1 MKVIDSKLRLQRI
14 AFQPTIY
21 IPRMNAPN
29 ADRATAFRRWAI
41 GLSAQAREWGLAVEQ
56 KEENQA
62 AARLPW
68 AQLRLPPFP
77 QVAMRVLQVAQNENV
92 QLHQL
97 CDLISSDPAF
107 ASEVLTVAN
116 SVLYSPRYPS
126 HSILQAIAVLGANTL
141 QGMCIT
147 VGVRAYLG
155 KAMSYPAMRDLWRHN
170 LACALISERIAVAG
184 FQDKDTAYTSGI
196 LHDIGRVALAV
207 IQPKEYS
214 TLLSTHRGSPASIL
228 EGEKQ
233 LFGWDHCETGRRLVE
248 EWKLPDELLPV
259 VAEHHEAS
267 CDGSDWGLSELVK
280 LSCRM
285 ADVLGFPSFHG
296 CEQTEFDALVDHLPE
311 RERSRFCLD
320 RATLAAEIS
329 DGIHAIEAV

>member
-1 MKVIDSKLRLQRI
+1 MRKVPGGTWS
-14 AFQPTIY
+14 
-21 IPRMNAPN
+21 
-29 ADRATAFRRWAI
+29 RRV
-41 GLSAQAREWGLAVEQ
+41 LFVQDAVQ
-56 KEENQA
+56 TKTVDK
-62 AARLPW
+62 LPW

-77 QVAMRVLQVAQNENV
+77 QVAMRVLQLAQNENV

-126 HSILQAIAVLGANTL
+126 SSILQAVAVLGANTL

-155 KAMSYPAMRDLWRHN
+155 KSMSYPAMRDLWRHN
-170 LACALISERIAVAG
+170 LACALIAERIAAAG
-184 FQDKDTAYTSGI
+184 FEDKDTAYTAGI

-207 IQPKEYS
+207 IQPQEYS
-214 TLLSTHRGSPASIL
+214 HLLATHHGEAESIL
-228 EGEKQ
+228 EGERQ

-248 EWKLPDELLPV
+248 EWKLPEELLPV
-259 VAEHHEAS
+259 VAEHHDAK
-267 CDGSDWGLSELVK
+267 CGGHALGLGELIK

-285 ADVLGFPSFHG
+285 ADVLGFPAFRG
-296 CEQTEFDALVDHLPE
+296 CECGEFDALVEELPE
-311 RERSRFCLD
+311 RERGRFCVDLV
-320 RATLAAEIS
+320 TLKAEIS